1 MERIE
6 QKIKKSGQRSRIQQ
20 KIALAI
26 FRMTTQSSSL
36 AFASDALLR
45 KRLGFESGTPAAR
58 MSQALH
64 RLQKKGLLRRDLQK
78 GSLSLTAAGKAYSK
92 KLDAYE
98 RITIKKPRS
107 WDGKWRIVI
116 FDIWERR
123 RATRNRFRSLLQKIG
138 FVRIQDSVWAYPYDC
153 EEVLAFIRTELR
165 LGGGVLYLIA
175 EGIEHDRSLRAKFDL
190 LP

>member
-64 RLQKKGLLRRDLQK
+64 RLQK
-78 GSLSLTAAGKAYSK
+78 
-92 KLDAYE
+92 
-98 RITIKKPRS
+98 
-107 WDGKWRIVI
+107 
-116 FDIWERR
+116 
-123 RATRNRFRSLLQKIG
+123 IG